1 MLSER
6 GKESPDS
13 RSVFLKIEMPVT
25 DNADAEVN
33 EGVFMANEMEVPEE
47 KQKRGTRSNQKL
59 KILYLAKILLEN
71 TDANHD
77 MTLQEII
84 DRLAVNNVTAVRKN
98 PMNLSKRL
106 SIWQASR
113 MQPCCSVRYMS
124 PDESKQ

>member
-6 GKESPDS
+6 GKESPVS

-84 DRLAVNNVTAVRKN
+84 DRLAANDVTAERKN

-106 SIWQASR
+106 SIWQVSR
-113 MQPCCSVRYMS
+113 MQPCCSVRYML

>member
-1 MLSER
+1 
-6 GKESPDS
+6 
-13 RSVFLKIEMPVT
+13 
-25 DNADAEVN
+25 
-33 EGVFMANEMEVPEE
+33 MANEMEVPEE

-84 DRLAVNNVTAVRKN
+84 DRLAANNVTAERKN

-106 SIWQASR
+106 SIWQVSK

>member
-1 MLSER
+1 
-6 GKESPDS
+6 
-13 RSVFLKIEMPVT
+13 
-25 DNADAEVN
+25 
-33 EGVFMANEMEVPEE
+33 MANEMEVPEE
-47 KQKRGTRSNQKL
+47 KQKRGVRSNQKL

-71 TDANHD
+71 TDENHD

-84 DRLAVNNVTAVRKN
+84 DRLTANNVTAERKN

-106 SIWQASR
+106 SIWQVSR